1 MESSKIRIFDPYH
14 HPTLNSLN
22 NSCSSL
28 DSIHTFIIIISG
40 QQDYKNYNY
49 YSIIDTYDN
58 KPCRSAN
65 FGANGAA
72 NINVYM
78 TVTSNTMTSC
88 LPGADSGGSQGSG
101 LASINDS
108 TMGSGSVNASPV
120 LSPTGEPGGN
130 TNPGGP
136 ISSFSATRFVFDLAL
151 LLTKHPNPVHNLR
164 ERHREVAPSFC
175 FSYLFINLLMSFVYF
190 LLQFGLTA
198 DLIGTTTTQSDLVT
212 TRGCHWI
219 GLRQ

>member
-1 MESSKIRIFDPYH
+1 MGSSKIRIFDPYH

-130 TNPGGP
+130 TNPGG

-151 LLTKHPNPVHNLR
+151 LLTKHPNPFHNLR
-164 ERHREVAPSFC
+164 ERDTHREVAPS
-175 FSYLFINLLMSFVYF
+175 INLLMSFVYF

>member
-1 MESSKIRIFDPYH
+1 MFITS
-14 HPTLNSLN
+14 
-22 NSCSSL
+22 
-28 DSIHTFIIIISG
+28 TFIIIISG
-40 QQDYKNYNY
+40 QQDYNNYN

-58 KPCRSAN
+58 KPPCSRSTN
-65 FGANGAA
+65 SGANGAA

-164 ERHREVAPSFC
+164 ERDTHREVAPSFC

-212 TRGCHWI
+212 TCGCHWI